1 MSLLKTG
8 VIQNITLK
16 DTDINEVYSIDV
28 FLGDSSGILRRAY
41 PLDTNIKRVPLLGEI
56 VLIFSSIGLGTNRQ
70 DRDSRLYYMN
80 PLAIQLNTN
89 NNAFPQVIA
98 PVRKPSNNQNYEDTS
113 QGNAN
118 VGNIDD
124 EDTDLGEGFEV
135 NDSVNPLQP
144 FLGDV
149 LIEGRFGHSLRFGY
163 TPQTSQTSKTPSWA
177 ISRQQ
182 NRKDPLTIL
191 SNGRGE
197 TNEYNKFVIEDV
209 NDDLSSM
216 WMTSTQRVRLS
227 TSQRNIGSGVDNQ
240 SEFDEPTII
249 LNSNRLVLN
258 SKSER
263 IILSAAE
270 TVNVAT
276 PNWAMDLDSL
286 FTEIKNLVDGV
297 IDLNENL
304 EKAHEQIS
312 KAHQQIASLSTELAS
327 LKVTTAAGPGVVSP
341 DQIPKFLASKGI
353 SEVNKRNTDSNK
365 VDSTSI
371 KQTIQSI
378 LQTIS
383 RMEQ

>member
-1 MSLLKTG
+1 
-8 VIQNITLK
+8 
-16 DTDINEVYSIDV
+16 
-28 FLGDSSGILRRAY
+28 
-41 PLDTNIKRVPLLGEI
+41 
-56 VLIFSSIGLGTNRQ
+56 
-70 DRDSRLYYMN
+70 
-80 PLAIQLNTN
+80 
-89 NNAFPQVIA
+89 
-98 PVRKPSNNQNYEDTS
+98 
-113 QGNAN
+113 
-118 VGNIDD
+118 
-124 EDTDLGEGFEV
+124 
-135 NDSVNPLQP
+135 
-144 FLGDV
+144 
-149 LIEGRFGHSLRFGY
+149 
-163 TPQTSQTSKTPSWA
+163 
-177 ISRQQ
+177 
-182 NRKDPLTIL
+182 L